1 MPLDL
6 FIYEILRR
14 GKVNFVTLRTALS
27 YVEAVAHQVPLIA
40 EDEDAYMRQRNPSV
54 SSGEFHEVQF
64 ELHIQRHKPTSSA
77 PSGEFRKVESVPRSM
92 FTTCAEPNEAVPAC
106 PSTLLCAR
114 QVFLA
119 SVVLAAKFVTDRSYS
134 CKAWSKLSGNAV
146 RDVVRAEREVLAAL
160 GWNLW
165 IGTEPQP
172 TQAEALLDTEPVVPA
187 NGVFVPKDKPLVT
200 FLEPP
205 ASDSDL
211 SPPAFDGVDGVG
223 PLQLAGSTETQS
235 TSHGAYE
242 DELSM

>member
-1 MPLDL
+1 MRTVVVCRLKLTAAVYTSNIPPLATTNIGTSRIRFNRRGSLHLFTHMPQCSIGLWRSLKRFCSLSYVGFIFAPLDL
-6 FIYEILRR
+6 SLF
-14 GKVNFVTLRTALS
+14 
-27 YVEAVAHQVPLIA
+27 
-40 EDEDAYMRQRNPSV
+40 
-54 SSGEFHEVQF
+54 
-64 ELHIQRHKPTSSA
+64 
-77 PSGEFRKVESVPRSM
+77 
-92 FTTCAEPNEAVPAC
+92 
-106 PSTLLCAR
+106 AR